1 MCTSVIK
8 YTSFVGLSAYML
20 CVYIMSDDKKPWHKS
35 NGVRFFVNP
44 KWAEDIK
51 PPAFIFNDDC
61 VFTQPIPILKI
72 EVGDIIV
79 RLKGK
84 IEYDTTYSIA
94 G

>member
-1 MCTSVIK
+1 MAQV
-8 YTSFVGLSAYML
+8 
-20 CVYIMSDDKKPWHKS
+20 HR
-35 NGVRFFVNP
+35 VRFFVNP
-44 KWAEDIK
+44 KWAEDTK

-84 IEYDTTYSIA
+84 IE
-94 G
+94 

>member
-1 MCTSVIK
+1 MHFFHKWEWGNICALQ
-8 YTSFVGLSAYML
+8 GLITIFL
-20 CVYIMSDDKKPWHKS
+20 GTVTR
-35 NGVRFFVNP
+35 VRFFVNP

-51 PPAFIFNDDC
+51 PPPFIFNDDC

-79 RLKGK
+79 CLKGK
-84 IEYDTTYSIA
+84 IEYNTTYSIA